1 MGFGAGLDVGLGVV
15 GLKVVLMA
23 GALEA
28 AGVVGR
34 TGLLVVFLAVGFGL
48 ALMGLA
54 VVVGSGRGGC
64 KS

>member
-1 MGFGAGLDVGLGVV
+1 MGLGSGLEVGLGVV

-23 GALEA
+23 GALE